1 MVIRPPK
8 RRFFVLFMGFWLPVA
23 IYVTAIF
30 ALSAQPYL
38 QSPLH
43 FANGDKIMHAGEYL
57 LLGLL
62 LVRALRATLRV
73 SRPLFAAMIT
83 IGLVLLVGASDEY
96 FQSFVPG
103 RQCDIFDLLAD
114 VLGGAIAQLVYVT
127 FVRS

>member
-1 MVIRPPK
+1 MVTRPPK
-8 RRFFVLFMGFWLPVA
+8 RRFFVLFMGFWLPVLA
-23 IYVTAIF
+23 YVSVIF
-30 ALSAQPYL
+30 ALSAQPHL

-43 FANGDKIMHAGEYL
+43 FANGDKVAHASEYL

-73 SRPLFAAMIT
+73 SRPLFAAMIA
-83 IGLVLLVGASDEY
+83 IGLVVAVGASDEY

-114 VLGGAIAQLVYVT
+114 LLGGAIAQLVYVT